1 MDCSLPGSCVH
12 GILQA
17 RILKW
22 VALPSS
28 RGSSHPRDWTLSLI
42 FPELA
47 GGFFTTST
55 TWEADSFF
63 TTEPREK
70 PLFIPSLISS
80 LLFKLNKV
88 IYHYHSLAC
97 INTSKSLVVNF
108 YPYNNHCSDFY
119 NQNSFCLFL
128 YFCFWLLFLNVE
140 SHPHHYIYIYIYISV
155 GHSFLLLSGITL

>member
-1 MDCSLPGSCVH
+1 MLLLLSRFSRVRLCETPWTAAHQAPLSMGLSRQEYWSGLPLPWPI
-12 GILQA
+12 ILLGMSKYNQTF
-17 RILKW
+17 
-22 VALPSS
+22 
-28 RGSSHPRDWTLSLI
+28 GTYFWTTL
-42 FPELA
+42 
-47 GGFFTTST
+47 
-55 TWEADSFF
+55 
-63 TTEPREK
+63 
-70 PLFIPSLISS
+70 

-97 INTSKSLVVNF
+97 INTSKSLVNF

-140 SHPHHYIYIYIYISV
+140 SHPHHYIYVYISV